1 MSGRAPGES
10 FWRVSAQGV
19 DAAVRDPNDPHWG
32 RDEARAAHRW
42 VETAAPGSRF
52 GVTRLGRDGAGDDV
66 EATLTVRAAG
76 ADAARA
82 AATALLAGALPS
94 VTWSQIGVR
103 PGRAGRGSRLSE
115 G

>member
-10 FWRVSAQGV
+10 FWRVSAKGT
-19 DAAVRDPNDPHWG
+19 DAAVRDASDAHWG
-32 RDEARAAHRW
+32 RAEALAAHRW
-42 VETAAPGSRF
+42 VETAAPGSGF

-66 EATLTVRAAG
+66 EATLTVRAAD

-94 VTWSQIGVR
+94 VTWSRIEII
-103 PGRAGRGSRLSE
+103 PDRAGRGSRPSE